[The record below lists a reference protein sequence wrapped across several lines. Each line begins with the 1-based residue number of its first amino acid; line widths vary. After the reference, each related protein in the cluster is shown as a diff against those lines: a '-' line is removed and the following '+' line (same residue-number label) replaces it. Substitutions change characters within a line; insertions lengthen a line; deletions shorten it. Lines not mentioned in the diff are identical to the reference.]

1 VQVVPRA
8 GPLERVGIR
17 ALLPEQIWIRVV
29 PLELVW
35 FRVLPLAPAQLRVV
49 PLELVWIRVVPLAPA
64 QLLGVPPELVW
75 FRAVPLEW
83 VARQAVLQAQF
94 VHQVARRC
102 FAAYWEAFHE
112 QAWVAQH
119 GPRAVPLALAH
130 QDERWKLVG

>member
-1 VQVVPRA
+1 
-8 GPLERVGIR
+8 
-17 ALLPEQIWIRVV
+17 LLPEQIWIRVV

-35 FRVLPLAPAQLRVV
+35 FRVL
-49 PLELVWIRVVPLAPA
+49 PLAPA

-94 VHQVARRC
+94 VRQVARHC

-112 QAWVAQH
+112 QVRVGQH

-130 QDERWKLVG
+130 QDERWELVG